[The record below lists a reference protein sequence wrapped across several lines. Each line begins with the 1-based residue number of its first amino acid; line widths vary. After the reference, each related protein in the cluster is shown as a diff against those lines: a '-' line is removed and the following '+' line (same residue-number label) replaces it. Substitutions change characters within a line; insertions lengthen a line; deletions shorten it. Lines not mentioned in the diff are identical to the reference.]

1 MTSDYKQNS
10 GLMDQ
15 QGIKTLLRKI
25 LAGEASDAERHEIEE
40 WYAEQNN
47 QDVVWEAES
56 PDEEQ
61 QLEEAMRTHIFK
73 HIEHPSTPGRVF
85 RLPLRARVAAAVS
98 FFFLTASGYYLL
110 TQKKTS
116 IQETGAIESQASRF
130 VNKYVLLPDG
140 SHLLLHPGSKISYD
154 FSGKTREVNLTGEAY
169 FDVKHEREHPFVI
182 HTGAVTT
189 TVLGTAF
196 DIKAYAGQK
205 VVVTVTRGKVS
216 VSNAAK
222 SVTAVLTPNQQV
234 EYDEQKQSV
243 KKEAVNS
250 EKEVT
255 WMKADMKFD
264 ELAFSALADRLSQ
277 RYGMVFEFKNP
288 ALKNYP
294 ITGRFSGDESLDEV
308 LKIISQTTS
317 TTYSING
324 NKVIIDG
331 KCCSPITK

>member
-1 MTSDYKQNS
+1 
-10 GLMDQ
+10 MDQ
-15 QGIKTLLRKI
+15 QRVKTLLRKL
-25 LAGEASDAERHEIEE
+25 LAGEASDAERHEIEA

-47 QDVVWEAES
+47 QEVVWEAES

-61 QLEEAMRTHIFK
+61 RLEEAMRAHILN
-73 HIEHPSTPGRVF
+73 HIEQPLPRGRVF
-85 RLPLRARVAAAVS
+85 RLPSWVRVAAAVS
-98 FFFLTASGYYLL
+98 FLFLTAGAYYLL
-110 TQKKTS
+110 SQKKTVVL
-116 IQETGAIESQASRF
+116 ETGAVESQANRV

-140 SHLLLHPGSKISYD
+140 SHLLLHPGSKINYD
-154 FSGKTREVNLTGEAY
+154 FSGKIREVNLTGEAY
-169 FDVKHEREHPFVI
+169 FDVKHETEHPFVI
-182 HTGAVTT
+182 HAGAVTT

-216 VSNAAK
+216 VTNSAK

-243 KKEAVNS
+243 KKEVVNS
-250 EKEVT
+250 AKEVV
-255 WMKADMKFD
+255 WMKADMQFD
-264 ELAFSALADRLSQ
+264 ELSFAALADRLSQ
-277 RYGMVFEFKNP
+277 RYDKTFEFKNP
-288 ALKNYP
+288 TLRNCP

-324 NKVIIDG
+324 NKVTING
-331 KCCSPITK
+331 KGCSPITN